1 MAAPRGEQD
10 QDGDV
15 MLFAIVLVLTIGCI
29 AFILAREG
37 HGGPAPGMAC
47 GGASGPAAGVCCC
60 CPSRWRP
67 P

>member
-1 MAAPRGEQD
+1 
-10 QDGDV
+10 
-15 MLFAIVLVLTIGCI
+15 MLFAIVLALTIGCI

-37 HGGPAPGMAC
+37 QGARARMAC
-47 GGASGPAAGVCCC
+47 GGASRPAAGLCCC

>member
-1 MAAPRGEQD
+1 
-10 QDGDV
+10 
-15 MLFAIVLVLTIGCI
+15 MLFAIVLLLTIGCI
-29 AFILAREG
+29 AFVLARG
-37 HGGPAPGMAC
+37 GGTGGPAPWLAC